1 VPLGRP
7 IGNTRVHVVGAD
19 LRPVPTGV
27 WGELLVGGEGLAR
40 GYPGRPD
47 LTAERFVPDPFAG
60 DGGRLYRT
68 GDVVRRRADGRIEFL
83 GRRDGQVKLRGY
95 RIELGEI
102 ESALARHPGVSEAAV
117 MARDDGGPPG
127 RRLVAYVVP
136 RPAAAA
142 GDGVDRRHVEHWRDL
157 YDQTYAQGAPGS
169 ARGNAGFNLQGWNS
183 SYTGEPIP
191 AAEMR
196 EWLDGTVGRLL
207 GLPHRRVLEV
217 GCGTGL
223 LLFRAAPAT
232 ERYRGSDFS
241 AVALAQVAAEL
252 GRRRLPQVELTQGL
266 ADDWTD
272 VRPGELDLVVL
283 NSVVQYFP
291 GVDYLVRVLES
302 AVAAVAPGGAVFV
315 GDVRSLPLLEAF
327 HASVELHRTAG
338 SLPAAELA
346 RRVASRA
353 ADEEELLLDPALFLA
368 LARRLPA
375 VARVEV
381 LLKRGRVAN
390 ELNRFRYDAVLHV
403 GPRGAA
409 PGVEALPCAP
419 WESAGAL
426 ERRMAA
432 LPAGVAVTGIPNAR
446 LAAEAAAL
454 DLLGGREMETVAEMR
469 EEIGRRA
476 GGGEWVDPEDLW
488 ALADRLG
495 YDADLTGSPG
505 GGVDGRFDAVL
516 RRRGA
521 GIAPG
526 ALPLEEGAAEL
537 PWIAYA
543 NDPLRA
549 DRARRLAPELRRFLA
564 SALPEYMVPSAFVL
578 LDALPLN
585 ANGKVDRQALPA
597 PGGAVEPANEWV
609 PPATP
614 LEELLSEVAAEL
626 LGLGRVGLRDNFFAL
641 GGHSLLAT
649 QLVSRLSQG
658 HGLEVTLQMVFDARD
673 LGELADR
680 IVQRELAG
688 ADAGLL
694 DAALREIEGMEGMAG
709 LSPEEIQELLAAAGR
724 EEEAR

>member
-1 VPLGRP
+1 
-7 IGNTRVHVVGAD
+7 
-19 LRPVPTGV
+19 
-27 WGELLVGGEGLAR
+27 
-40 GYPGRPD
+40 
-47 LTAERFVPDPFAG
+47 
-60 DGGRLYRT
+60 
-68 GDVVRRRADGRIEFL
+68 
-83 GRRDGQVKLRGY
+83 
-95 RIELGEI
+95 
-102 ESALARHPGVSEAAV
+102 
-117 MARDDGGPPG
+117 MARDDGGPAG

-136 RPAAAA
+136 RPAAAS

-157 YDQTYAQGAPGS
+157 YDQTYAQGAPAS

-183 SYTGEPIP
+183 SYTCEPIP

-207 GLPHRRVLEV
+207 ALPHRRVLEV

-223 LLFRAAPAT
+223 LLFRVAPAT

-252 GRRRLPQVELTQGL
+252 DRRRLPQVELAQGL

-291 GVDYLVRVLES
+291 GVDYLVRVLER

-327 HASVELHRTAG
+327 HASVQLHRTSG

-346 RRVASRA
+346 RRVGSRA
-353 ADEEELLLDPALFLA
+353 AEEEELVLDPELFLA

-375 VARVEV
+375 VGRVEV
-381 LLKRGRVAN
+381 LLKRGRQAN
-390 ELNRFRYDAVLHV
+390 ELTRFRYDVVLHV
-403 GPRGAA
+403 GPRPAGA
-409 PGVEALPCAP
+409 GVEDLPRAP
-419 WESAGAL
+419 WESAAAL
-426 ERRMAA
+426 ERLMAGF
-432 LPAGVAVTGIPNAR
+432 PAGLTVTSIPNSR

-454 DLLGGREMETVAEMR
+454 ELLAGREMETVAEMR
-469 EEIGRRA
+469 EEIGRRV
-476 GGGEWVDPEDLW
+476 GGREWVDPEDLW

-526 ALPLEEGAAEL
+526 VVPNGQAAAEL
-537 PWIAYA
+537 PWSAYA

-549 DRARRLAPELRRFLA
+549 DQARRLAPELRRSLA
-564 SALPEYMVPSAFVL
+564 SELPEYMVPSAFVL

-597 PGGAVEPANEWV
+597 PGGGAEPAGEWV

-614 LEELLSEVAAEL
+614 LEEILAEVAAEL
-626 LGLGRVGLRDNFFAL
+626 LGLGRVGMRDNFFAL

-680 IVQRELAG
+680 IVQQELAG

-694 DAALREIEGMEGMAG
+694 DEALREIQGMEGMAG
-709 LSPEEIQELLAAAGR
+709 LTPEELQALLAAASR
-724 EEEAR
+724 EEGGR